1 MSGVVRPSMAT
12 RALAPNTRYC
22 DARGPALQLTY
33 CFTSGVASAASGRV
47 DRTSA
52 TAYCTSALVGP
63 ESVELLALG
72 LRAKRNRIGDRG
84 VRGCSGRPGVHWGR
98 RLGYPMPD
106 LPEQLQEILGSA
118 YRIERELGGGGMS
131 RVFVAED
138 VELERRVVVK
148 VLSPDLAA
156 GINVDRFRR
165 EIQLAARLQ
174 HPHIVPLHAA
184 GARGALLYY
193 TMPFIADETL
203 RARLVRSGELPVR
216 EAIRILA
223 EIADALSY
231 AHSQGVVHRDIK
243 PENVLLSGHHALV
256 TDFGVAKALA
266 RATGDTAGPDD
277 GGLTSVGIALGT
289 PAYMAPEQAA
299 ADPMID
305 HRADIYSLGVVGYE
319 LLSGRTPFHGV
330 SSQQMLLAHMTAEP
344 EPVTRHRPNIPPGLA
359 ALIMQCLEKN
369 PADRCQT
376 AEEIRAQLD
385 AIATSGS
392 GTELAR
398 ATREPAWRLT
408 PPRIAVI
415 VGILVAASVLST
427 IGFGRSD
434 AEFVVGSTRQ
444 ITSSPGLEIHPA
456 ISPDGKML
464 AYVAGQPGDLQVFV
478 RPVAGGRAIM
488 VTEPGEPRLRPRWSA
503 DGTRITYLSPSGMY
517 SVSALGGERVLLLR
531 QTPERWRGDG
541 TVSPSGDRLAFVVHE
556 EESIYI
562 ADVDGTNAKKIPT
575 SPARD
580 VVHSLAWSPDGRF
593 IAYVTGNPTF
603 VHGDAI
609 GNLAASTIWVVPTSG
624 GASLP
629 ISQDTHLNT
638 SPAWTPDGSHVL
650 FVSTRGGGRDIY
662 SQRVSSRGEARGAP
676 RRLTTGL
683 NAHTISVNSDGS
695 ILSYATFVATS
706 NIWTLPIPRLGETT
720 AESMRAVT
728 TGNQTVEHVSIS
740 PDGKW
745 LAFDSN
751 LGGNADIY
759 KAPVSGGEPQQLTR
773 DPADDFSPA
782 WSPDGAEI
790 AFHSFRKGNRDL
802 YVMRADGT
810 DVQEV
815 VATPAQEQVARWSA
829 DGTTLT
835 YHGGDGIYVVR
846 RRGGPGS
853 GWESPTR
860 VIPRGGSAHPSWSPA
875 VDSFAFA
882 TAEGLM
888 VMSPDGGRARIVAR
902 MPGATEVVLGVDW
915 SLDGRTLYYSAYDR
929 SRSAAIWSVPV
940 NGGVARRLVRFTDPT
955 RPLFRPRFANDGK
968 NFYFVIGSRE
978 SDIWVM
984 DLAKK

>member
-1 MSGVVRPSMAT
+1 MS
-12 RALAPNTRYC
+12 
-22 DARGPALQLTY
+22 D
-33 CFTSGVASAASGRV
+33 
-47 DRTSA
+47 
-52 TAYCTSALVGP
+52 
-63 ESVELLALG
+63 
-72 LRAKRNRIGDRG
+72 LR
-84 VRGCSGRPGVHWGR
+84 
-98 RLGYPMPD
+98 
-106 LPEQLQEILGSA
+106 EQLQEVLGSA
-118 YRIERELGGGGMS
+118 YRIERELGGAGMS
-131 RVFVAED
+131 RVFVAEE
-138 VELERRVVVK
+138 VELERHVVVK
-148 VLSPDLAA
+148 VLPPDLAA

-203 RARLVRSGELPVR
+203 RARLVRSRELPVH
-216 EAIRILA
+216 EATKILR

-231 AHSQGVVHRDIK
+231 AHSQGVIHRDIK

-266 RATGDTAGPDD
+266 RATGDTTAPGDT
-277 GGLTSVGIALGT
+277 GLTSVGIALGT

-305 HRADIYSLGVVGYE
+305 HRADIYSLGVLGYE
-319 LLSGRTPFHGV
+319 LLSGRTPFLGV
-330 SSQQMLLAHMTAEP
+330 SSQQVLFAHITAP
-344 EPVTRHRPNIPPGLA
+344 PDPITKHRPSVPPGLA
-359 ALIMQCLEKN
+359 AVIMQCLEKN

-376 AEEIRAQLD
+376 AEELRAQLD
-385 AIATSGS
+385 AIATPSS
-392 GTELAR
+392 GTEPAPAR
-398 ATREPAWRLT
+398 REPTWRLT
-408 PPRIAVI
+408 PTRVAVF
-415 VGILVAASVLST
+415 VAGGGILVAASVLST
-427 IGFGRSD
+427 IGVRSSD

-464 AYVAGQPGDLQVFV
+464 AYAAGRPGQLQIFV

-517 SVSALGGERVLLLR
+517 SVSVLGGERMLLLR
-531 QTPERWRGDG
+531 QTLERGRGDG

-556 EESIYI
+556 EKSIYI
-562 ADVDGTNAKKIPT
+562 ADADGTNAKKIAT
-575 SPARD
+575 SPPRD

-603 VHGDAI
+603 VYSDAI
-609 GNLAASTIWVVPTSG
+609 GNLAASTIWLVPTSG

-629 ISQDTHLNT
+629 ISDDTHLNT

-650 FVSTRGGGRDIY
+650 FVSTRRGGRDIY

-676 RRLTTGL
+676 QRLTTGS

-695 ILSYATFVATS
+695 LLSYATFVTTS

-720 AESMRAVT
+720 AESMHAVT

-740 PDGKW
+740 PGGKW

-759 KAPVSGGEPQQLTR
+759 KAPVSGGELQQLTR

-802 YVMRADGT
+802 YVMLADGT
-810 DVQEV
+810 RVQEV

-835 YHGGDGIYVVR
+835 YHGGDGTYVVR
-846 RRGGPGS
+846 RRGEPGS

-860 VIPRGGSAHPSWSPA
+860 VFTGNGSAHPSWSPV

-888 VMSPDGGRARIVAR
+888 VMSPDGGRARMVAR
-902 MPGATEVVLGVDW
+902 TLGATEVARGVDW
-915 SLDGRTLYYSAYDR
+915 SLDGRTLYYTARDS
-929 SRSAAIWSVPV
+929 SGTWGIWSVPV
-940 NGGVARRLVRFTDPT
+940 SGGVARRLVHFADPT
-955 RPLFRPRFANDGK
+955 RQLYRPRFANDGK